1 MFDNNL
7 ILIGNLTADPELR
20 HTANGL
26 PVTNFTVAGTE
37 RKYENGQFVDGNT
50 LFMRCTVWRD
60 LAEHVAS
67 SLSKGQRV
75 MVTGRLKQEEY
86 TDKEGNKRVS
96 VSLDVDELGVS
107 LKFGTATFQRA
118 QQNQNQNQNQNQ
130 PPAQQQQYQQ
140 PAQQQ
145 YQPPVQQQQYQQ
157 PAQQQYQQPVQQ
169 VPDTSAAAGLSF

>member
-1 MFDNNL
+1 MFDNRF

-107 LKFGTATFQRA
+107 LRFGTATFQRS
-118 QQNQNQNQNQNQ
+118 QQNQNQNQNQQPAQQQQYQPPAQQQQYQ

-140 PAQQQ
+140 PAQ
-145 YQPPVQQQQYQQ
+145 
-157 PAQQQYQQPVQQ
+157 QQPVQQ

>member
-1 MFDNNL
+1 MFDNRF

-107 LKFGTATFQRA
+107 LRFGTATFQRS
-118 QQNQNQNQNQNQ
+118 QQNQNQNQQ
-130 PPAQQQQYQQ
+130 PAQQQQYQQ

-145 YQPPVQQQQYQQ
+145 PVQ
-157 PAQQQYQQPVQQ
+157 QQPVQQ

>member
-1 MFDNNL
+1 MFDNRF

-107 LKFGTATFQRA
+107 LRFGTATFQRS
-118 QQNQNQNQNQNQ
+118 QQNQNQNQNQYQ
-130 PPAQQQQYQQ
+130 QPAQQQQYQQ

-145 YQPPVQQQQYQQ
+145 
-157 PAQQQYQQPVQQ
+157 PAQQQPVQQ

>member
-67 SLSKGQRV
+67 SLSKGQRI

-107 LKFGTATFQRA
+107 LKFGTATFQRS
-118 QQNQNQNQNQNQ
+118 QQNQNQNQNQQ
-130 PPAQQQQYQQ
+130 PAQQQQQYQQPAQQQQYQQ
-140 PAQQQ
+140 PAQ
-145 YQPPVQQQQYQQ
+145 
-157 PAQQQYQQPVQQ
+157 QQPVQQ